1 MIAALFVQESGIYA
15 SIPGID
21 LWPESRDARL
31 YAGPHPVIAHPPCQR
46 WSTLAHIHK
55 HREGRGFGADDGCF
69 ASALSS
75 VERWGG
81 VLEHPRGSGAWPAH
95 RLPEPSPDGWTRNL
109 WRPGW
114 ACLVEQGHYGHPA
127 PKATLLYY
135 VGRSPPPPLRWGPS
149 VATTTTIELMS
160 SKGPS
165 RSATPPEFA
174 ALLIDLANLSRGTP

>member
-1 MIAALFVQESGIYA
+1 MIAALFVQETGIYA
-15 SIPGID
+15 SIPGVDI
-21 LWPESRDARL
+21 WPESRDARL

-46 WSTLAHIHK
+46 WSVLAHIHK
-55 HREGRGFGADDGCF
+55 HRPGRGFGADDGCF

-135 VGRSPPPPLRWGPS
+135 VGPVAPPPLRWGPS
-149 VATTTTIELMS
+149 GATGRIDLMPGQ
-160 SKGPS
+160 GPR

-174 ALLIDLANLSRGTP
+174 ALLIDLANLSRRAA